1 MRTGQPDLQQ
11 PSTEVRT
18 MATATKKRKTYDG
31 PKPEEKLVA
40 ELIEL
45 MQGTALSPWQRE
57 WCCIGSHQ
65 NPTTGNEYHGG
76 NVALLDMYMAARVY
90 DLPLW
95 LGYGQAKKAGLQM
108 IKGSKGCYIMRPFL
122 VQVEDE
128 KKKDAQGKP
137 LVKAFTKYKLECVF
151 NIACFADSE
160 KKQAILDKYKPHP
173 ESGIVK
179 EHSKYWRKTEQAVK
193 AYHKAQ
199 GLETGFHGERA
210 FYSSSKDEITMPKR
224 ETFKTTEGFYAT
236 WLHECVHSSGHS
248 KRLNRKLGNGFG
260 TPEYAKEELIAELGA
275 YLCCRRLDI
284 GSKVEN
290 HASYLKSWISCLK
303 QDPTILFK
311 SLSAATK
318 AANLILGPEI
328 KETK

>member
-1 MRTGQPDLQQ
+1 
-11 PSTEVRT
+11 

-31 PKPEEKLVA
+31 RKPEEKLVK
-40 ELIEL
+40 ELVEL
-45 MQGTALSPWQRE
+45 MQGTKLSPWQRD
-57 WCCIGSHQ
+57 WCLIGTHQ

-95 LGYGQAKKAGLQM
+95 MGYGQAKKAGLQM
-108 IKGSKGCYIMRPFL
+108 IKGSTGCYIMRPFL
-122 VQVEDE
+122 VQIEDE

-160 KKQAILDKYKPHP
+160 KKQAMLNKYQRPVFQSIDGKNQ
-173 ESGIVK
+173 
-179 EHSKYWRKTEQAVK
+179 RAEQAVK

-224 ETFKTTEGFYAT
+224 QTFKTIEGFYAT

-248 KRLNRKLGNGFG
+248 KRLNRKLGNIFG
-260 TPEYAKEELIAELGA
+260 TSDYAKEELIAELGS

-328 KETK
+328 KEAK

>member
-1 MRTGQPDLQQ
+1 
-11 PSTEVRT
+11 

-31 PKPEEKLVA
+31 PKPEEKLVK
-40 ELIEL
+40 ELVEL
-45 MQGTALSPWQRE
+45 MQGTKLSPWQRD
-57 WCCIGSHQ
+57 WCLIGTHQ

-95 LGYGQAKKAGLQM
+95 MGYGQAKKAGLQM
-108 IKGSKGCYIMRPFL
+108 IKGSTGCYIMRPFL
-122 VQVEDE
+122 VQIEDE

-160 KKQAILDKYKPHP
+160 KKQAMLNKYQRPVFQSIDGKNQ
-173 ESGIVK
+173 
-179 EHSKYWRKTEQAVK
+179 RAEQAVK

-224 ETFKTTEGFYAT
+224 QTFKTIEGFYAT

-248 KRLNRKLGNGFG
+248 KRLNRKLGNIFG
-260 TPEYAKEELIAELGA
+260 TSDYAKEELIAELGS

-318 AANLILGPEI
+318 ATNLILGPEI
-328 KETK
+328 KEAK

>member
-1 MRTGQPDLQQ
+1 
-11 PSTEVRT
+11 
-18 MATATKKRKTYDG
+18 MAIATKKRKTYDG

-45 MQGTALSPWQRE
+45 MQGTALSPWQKE
-57 WCCIGSHQ
+57 WCCIGTHQ

-137 LVKAFTKYKLECVF
+137 LVKAFTKCKLECVF

-160 KKQAILDKYKPHP
+160 KKQSMLDKYQTKPVHFCHDRN
-173 ESGIVK
+173 EEAEKAI
-179 EHSKYWRKTEQAVK
+179 K
-193 AYHKAQ
+193 AYHKAE
-199 GLETGFHGERA
+199 GLETSWHGERA
-210 FYSSSKDEITMPKR
+210 FYSSSNDAITMPKR
-224 ETFKTTEGFYAT
+224 ESFKTNEGLCAT
-236 WLHECVHSSGHS
+236 WLHECVHSTGHS
-248 KRLNRKLGNGFG
+248 SRLGRKLGNGFG
-260 TPEYAKEELIAELGA
+260 TTEYAKEELIAELGA

-290 HASYLKSWISCLK
+290 HASYLKAWISCLK

-328 KETK
+328 QEAK

>member
-1 MRTGQPDLQQ
+1 
-11 PSTEVRT
+11 

-31 PKPEEKLVA
+31 PKPEEKLVK
-40 ELIEL
+40 ELVEL
-45 MQGTALSPWQRE
+45 MQSTELSPWQKE
-57 WCCIGSHQ
+57 WCCIGTHQ
-65 NPTTGNEYHGG
+65 NPTTGNDYHGG

-95 LGYGQAKKAGLQM
+95 MGYGQAKKAGLQM
-108 IKGSKGCYIMRPFL
+108 IKGSTGCYIMRPFL

-137 LVKAFTKYKLECVF
+137 LVKVFTKYKLECVF

-160 KKQAILDKYKPHP
+160 KKQAMLDKYEKPVTNVWP
-173 ESGIVK
+173 DGEKCGSDDADLAIKG
-179 EHSKYWRKTEQAVK
+179 
-193 AYHKAQ
+193 YHKAQ
-199 GLETGFHGERA
+199 GLETSFHGERA
-210 FYSSSKDEITMPKR
+210 FYSSSNDAITMPKR
-224 ETFKTTEGFYAT
+224 ETFKSREGFLAT

-260 TPEYAKEELIAELGA
+260 TAEYAKEELIAELGS

-328 KETK
+328 KEAK

>member
-1 MRTGQPDLQQ
+1 
-11 PSTEVRT
+11 
-18 MATATKKRKTYDG
+18 MATATKKKKTYDG

-40 ELIEL
+40 ELVEL

-57 WCCIGSHQ
+57 WSCIGSHK

-76 NVALLDMYMAARVY
+76 NVALLDMYMAARAF

-95 LGYGQAKKAGLQM
+95 MGYGQAKKAGLQM

-160 KKQAILDKYKPHP
+160 KKQAMLDKYKTTEKPFLTA
-173 ESGIVK
+173 SSQ
-179 EHSKYWRKTEQAVK
+179 SKKAEQAIK
-193 AYHKAQ
+193 AYHKAVS
-199 GLETGFHGERA
+199 LETSWHGERA
-210 FYSSSKDEITMPKR
+210 FDSSSNDAITMPKR
-224 ETFKTTEGFYAT
+224 ESFKTNEGLCAT
-236 WLHECVHSSGHS
+236 WLHECCHSTGHSS
-248 KRLNRKLGNGFG
+248 RLGRKLGNGFG
-260 TPEYAKEELIAELGA
+260 TAEYAKEELIAELGS

-328 KETK
+328 KESK

>member
-1 MRTGQPDLQQ
+1 
-11 PSTEVRT
+11 
-18 MATATKKRKTYDG
+18 MATATKKKKTYDG

-40 ELIEL
+40 ELVEL

-57 WCCIGSHQ
+57 WSCIGSHK

-76 NVALLDMYMAARVY
+76 NVALLDMYMAARAF

-95 LGYGQAKKAGLQM
+95 MGYGQAKKAGLQM

-160 KKQAILDKYKPHP
+160 KKQAILDKYETKATTYSSSTSTQFIQS
-173 ESGIVK
+173 EKAI
-179 EHSKYWRKTEQAVK
+179 K

-224 ETFKTTEGFYAT
+224 ETFKSPEGFLAT

-248 KRLNRKLGNGFG
+248 KRLGRKLGNGFG
-260 TPEYAKEELIAELGA
+260 TAEYAKEELIAELGS

-328 KETK
+328 KEAK